1 MALLIET
8 ARTFSWKKGPVSMA
22 GEDVLVSV
30 ITGSRSQIEAQKGR
44 ETTELRA
51 AAGHFGLAATARTHR
66 SRRLTGRR
74 ISGFHAAPLTRLRS
88 AASSIEEPRPR
99 LRLDVSEADCD
110 GDSGLT
116 GF

>member
-1 MALLIET
+1 MEAAYGLMLREADHGRRPST
-8 ARTFSWKKGPVSMA
+8 TWEKLMEAA
-22 GEDVLVSV
+22 H
-30 ITGSRSQIEAQKGR
+30 GSKLMEADHQGSD
-44 ETTELRA
+44 TELYA
-51 AAGHFGLAATARTHR
+51 AAGHFGLAATARTLR